1 MVGARPELGKEGEV
15 EETWDFWNSSFYIYL
30 LSCVDVCECGC
41 VKKLL

>member
-15 EETWDFWNSSFYIYL
+15 EETWDFWNSSFTYI
-30 LSCVDVCECGC
+30 SCRVDVCECGC